1 MQEIVNQV
9 LEVEEKA
16 KKVIQQAHERAAE
29 IKTTVESELSEKIKK
44 SRLQAQQKIRDEIDE
59 AKKEAQREYQEA
71 IDRVKKENTDF
82 LDQHNR
88 ELEAV
93 VKKITALLIIPE
105 HKKRK

>member
-16 KKVIQQAHERAAE
+16 KIIIQKAHERAAV
-29 IKTTVESELSEKIKK
+29 IKTTAESELSEKVKNN
-44 SRLQAQQKIRDEIDE
+44 RLEAQQLIRDEIAG

-71 IDRVKKENTDF
+71 ISRVEKENIDF
-82 LDQHNR
+82 LAQHNR

-93 VKKITALLIIPE
+93 VKKITALVVTPE
-105 HKKRK
+105 YKRK

>member
-16 KKVIQQAHERAAE
+16 KRIIQQGHERAAA
-29 IKTTVESELSEKIKK
+29 IKTAVESELSEKVKN
-44 SRLQAQQKIRDEIDE
+44 SRLQAQQIIRDEITG
-59 AKKEAQREYQEA
+59 AKKQAQREYQEA

-93 VKKITALLIIPE
+93 VKKITTLVITPE
-105 HKKRK
+105 HKRK

>member
-16 KKVIQQAHERAAE
+16 KKIIQQAHEQASA
-29 IKTTVESELSEKIKK
+29 IKTAVESELSEKVKK
-44 SRLQAQQKIRDEIDE
+44 SRLQAQQLIQNEIAG

-93 VKKITALLIIPE
+93 VKKIIALLITPE
-105 HKKRK
+105 HKRK

>member
-16 KKVIQQAHERAAE
+16 KRIIQQAHEQAAA
-29 IKTTVESELSEKIKK
+29 IKAAVESELSERVKN
-44 SRLQAQQKIRDEIDE
+44 SRLQAQQLIQDEIAA
-59 AKKEAQREYQEA
+59 AKKEAQGEYRQA

-93 VKKITALLIIPE
+93 VKKITTLVIIPE
-105 HKKRK
+105 HKRK